1 MSSRSTDLGT
11 PSRAAFRPRA
21 FLLYASG
28 GLLVVLAVALLDPVP
43 LFLALPLLLAPI
55 AAYLEAPAGEAEAT
69 LAWSD
74 AGSASTVDVRGEIV
88 PPSGVD
94 PRAIRVRF
102 YPAEPLR
109 LVRPPKVD
117 AARGAVRFTA
127 GFEAP
132 FPCTLPLARPD
143 AVWED
148 PLGLVEVPLE
158 LRGPALRIER
168 FPPEV
173 SRIGGARL
181 RRTTASPGEIRSRTI
196 GGSGEFFAV
205 RAAGP
210 GDTARQINWW
220 ATARSGRLL
229 ANDYLLERTGDL
241 LILVDLRPTSLGP
254 QRDQQ
259 ILSISRAAA
268 LGIADAFLSAKS
280 RVGLGLY
287 AEFLT
292 ALPLGTGRLQRHR
305 IAAALQ
311 RAAVAETPGPPE
323 RFAVSLRRYFPPGV
337 TTLLLSPLAD
347 EESIL
352 VLPHLR
358 RRGYPTFVL
367 SPSPLTLMR
376 PARDGASDDDAT
388 AMRLL
393 RLARR
398 QRLGAAWA
406 EAPVIEWEDYW
417 SLAPLVNYL
426 KSPAR
431 AWTVA

>member
-1 MSSRSTDLGT
+1 MSGRSEA
-11 PSRAAFRPRA
+11 PEVARRAAFRPRA

-28 GLLVVLAVALLDPVP
+28 GALVVLALAALNPVP
-43 LFLALPLLLAPI
+43 LFLALPLLLAPV
-55 AAYLEAPAGEAEAT
+55 AAFLEAPTGAATAT
-69 LAWSD
+69 LRWEES
-74 AGSASTVDVRGEIV
+74 GSAAAVRIRGEIT
-88 PPSGVD
+88 PALTIAAASL
-94 PRAIRVRF
+94 RVRM
-102 YPAEPLR
+102 YPAEPLVPR
-109 LVRPPKVD
+109 APATVRVEGRCVAFRAD
-117 AARGAVRFTA
+117 YR
-127 GFEAP
+127 AP
-132 FPCTLPLARPD
+132 YPCLLPFARPD
-143 AVWED
+143 VVWED
-148 PLGLVEVPLE
+148 PLGLVELPLQ
-158 LRGPALRIER
+158 LDGPALKIER
-168 FPPEV
+168 FPPEIA
-173 SRIGGARL
+173 RLGGAHL

-210 GDTARQINWW
+210 SDTARQINWW

-241 LILVDLRPTSLGP
+241 LLLIDLRPTSLGP
-254 QRDQQ
+254 QRDAEL
-259 ILSISRAAA
+259 LSISRAAA

-287 AEFLT
+287 DEFLR
-292 ALPLGTGRLQRHR
+292 AVPLGTGRLQRHR
-305 IAAALQ
+305 IANALQ
-311 RAAVAETPGPPE
+311 RAVPAEISGPPE
-323 RFAVSLRRYFPPGV
+323 RFAVSLRRFFPAGV
-337 TTLLLSPLAD
+337 TTLLLSALAD
-347 EESIL
+347 EEAIL

-367 SPSPLTLMR
+367 SPSPLPLLTP
-376 PARDGASDDDAT
+376 PAARAAADDLT
-388 AMRLL
+388 ALRLL

-406 EAPVIEWEDYW
+406 EAPVVEWEDYW